1 MPAAGLEISNL
12 LNTRTVDVEMVDE
25 LTREFSAIPAVVGA
39 VLMGSRSRGYA
50 HRNSNADVI
59 LVVDELATSTVD
71 AIQAARDHAQ
81 RALGYPISVNC
92 HTLRDADPLLARD
105 NLFMHKNRAEL
116 YILQA
121 SHTAI
126 PLFGRNV
133 FAEFPVPDPSQVRSE
148 AVRVVAS
155 FLYLLRKFLFD
166 ETLAP
171 HGRAEFVRGP
181 LICLEYVAAFYGF
194 LALGWRDALD
204 HLADRKRLPR
214 ETVAFLEHLGRRKAE
229 STYDDL
235 TIADV
240 VRGIGLMEEIHQ
252 QLVYEYRNSGRTDV
266 RWVGQR
272 VIRHWDLA
280 APRVGMVL
288 VRNGKLVLS
297 RDDSRGAI
305 GVVRTFIE
313 SENLGISAA
322 KFSAPYGSSGRISP
336 SMPDPVT
343 VRDGAYFLCDAGDG
357 SLSGLECLEPHAVLG
372 QSDLD
377 PESREIVEALLPRIT
392 K

>member
-12 LNTRTVDVEMVDE
+12 LNTRIIDAEMVDE
-25 LTREFSAIPAVVGA
+25 LTREFSAIPAVAGA

-50 HRNSNADVI
+50 HRNSNADVV
-59 LVVDELATSTVD
+59 LVVDELAMSTVD
-71 AIQAARDHAQ
+71 AIQRARDNAQ

-133 FAEFPVPDPSQVRSE
+133 FAEFSVPAPSQVRSE

-204 HLADRKRLPR
+204 HLADRERLPR
-214 ETVAFLEHLGRRKAE
+214 ETVAILEELGRRKAE

-235 TIADV
+235 TMADV
-240 VRGIGLMEEIHQ
+240 VRGIGVMEEIHQ
-252 QLVYEYRNSGRTDV
+252 QLVDEYRNSGRTDV

-272 VIRHWDLA
+272 VVRHWDLA

-288 VRNGKLVLS
+288 IRNGHIVLS
-297 RDDSRGAI
+297 RDDSRGAV
-305 GVVRTFIE
+305 GAVKTFIE
-313 SENLGISAA
+313 SDDLGVSAA
-322 KFSAPYGSSGRISP
+322 KFAAEYGSTGRVSVFT
-336 SMPDPVT
+336 PDPVT
-343 VRDGAYFLCDAGDG
+343 VRAGAYFLCDAGDG
-357 SLSGLECLEPHAVLG
+357 PLDGLERLEPHAFLG
-372 QSDLD
+372 QDGLD
-377 PESREIVEALLPRIT
+377 SESREVVEALLPRISG
-392 K
+392 